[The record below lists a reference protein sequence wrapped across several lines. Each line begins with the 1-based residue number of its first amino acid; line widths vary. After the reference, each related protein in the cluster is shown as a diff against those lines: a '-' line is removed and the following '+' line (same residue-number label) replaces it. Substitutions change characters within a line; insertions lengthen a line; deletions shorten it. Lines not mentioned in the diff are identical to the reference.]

1 MRADVSTVFNIG
13 VLLFDWTRAPHP
25 KFLMRAPRKL
35 SIRMHV
41 LSGTV
46 EILAWNLS
54 WFWGVDDHMGV
65 RTTLTKIQ
73 VVASFVHAGTAAYQ
87 TPIVFGT
94 QAVMVPAYVLCV
106 AAKIWCG
113 VDLWLNTACLR
124 KSVRLY
130 NVLSI
135 YTWCRVFI
143 GLFGRTLMF
152 QDSLYSVS
160 ILFAGAVCL
169 PSLGVGAMGAAF
181 LGIAIYQLVVWNC
194 TSDRFRAQ
202 QFSEHGRDLFDNG
215 AFDQMIAASS
225 GCPAANLGGMDHQT
239 KMRHIFDTIDTD
251 KTGTISKQ
259 ELQAF
264 AEHGKSTSWL
274 QSLAAHQQQTGK
286 DHLTYRKSP
295 NDLLRHAYGSNTL
308 LTYCRG
314 ITEEF
319 CKVLG
324 TRASV
329 SEDSQCVHRPAHWP
343 PALP

>member
-1 MRADVSTVFNIG
+1 MDCCCCADVSTIFNVG
-13 VLLFDWTRAPHP
+13 VLLFHWTTAPHP
-25 KFLMRAPRKL
+25 KFLMRAPRNL

-46 EILAWNLS
+46 EILAWSLS
-54 WFWGVDDHMGV
+54 WFWGVDSNMGV
-65 RTTLTKIQ
+65 RTTLTQIQ

-181 LGIAIYQLVVWNC
+181 LAIAIYQI
-194 TSDRFRAQ
+194 
-202 QFSEHGRDLFDNG
+202 EE
-215 AFDQMIAASS
+215 
-225 GCPAANLGGMDHQT
+225 
-239 KMRHIFDTIDTD
+239 DTD
-251 KTGTISKQ
+251 DEEDDSDSSDVPQLSVTGVDQCSICKDQFGEMEEDGKLIYELSRRHAFCADCIEEWSQSANSSNECPDCRRRFAGLRTCASATVGTIHREQRSKQ
-259 ELQAF
+259 QRA
-264 AEHGKSTSWL
+264 ATSGSKS
-274 QSLAAHQQQTGK
+274 K
-286 DHLTYRKSP
+286 Y
-295 NDLLRHAYGSNTL
+295 LR
-308 LTYCRG
+308 
-314 ITEEF
+314 
-319 CKVLG
+319 VLDG
-324 TRASV
+324 VR
-329 SEDSQCVHRPAHWP
+329 D
-343 PALP
+343 